1 MPIRT
6 SSLLVPLVLTP
17 LNNTV
22 MRFTHDGIEVKSTL
36 VPLAVTAVANVL
48 TELVAVAACKVSVF
62 DPATAG
68 AATVTVPL
76 VSPDMTTDDIDFL
89 YKTTQR
95 APEGTVT
102 VTPLATVIGP
112 VDMALKPVL
121 RV

>member
-1 MPIRT
+1 M
-6 SSLLVPLVLTP
+6 PLVLTP
-17 LNNTV
+17 ANITV
-22 MRFTHDGIEVKSTL
+22 MRLIQLGKDVKSIEVPD
-36 VPLAVTAVANVL
+36 VEATAVPNVL

-68 AATVTVPL
+68 AATVIVPL
-76 VSPDMTTDDIDFL
+76 VSPDMTTDDINFL

-102 VTPLATVIGP
+102 DTPLATVIGP
-112 VDMALKPVL
+112 VDMALKPVV